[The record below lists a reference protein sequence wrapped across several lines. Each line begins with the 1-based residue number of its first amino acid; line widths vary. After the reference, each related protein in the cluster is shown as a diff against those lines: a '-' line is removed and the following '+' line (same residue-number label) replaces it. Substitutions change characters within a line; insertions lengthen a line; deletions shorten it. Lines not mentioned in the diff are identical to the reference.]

1 MDFSQDLD
9 GWKANRRKRQE
20 SLMERVSEIKKPDDS
35 GLGSRK
41 SKTFSEMMK

>member
-1 MDFSQDLD
+1 LQDLD

-20 SLMERVSEIKKPDDS
+20 QLMERVSEFKKSDS
-35 GLGSRK
+35 ELNHGSRK